1 MAYKAKDTRRS
12 AAKASARR
20 RDVEDKVNQSIG
32 ALERFDSRMKDI
44 AKIQKLGSNIQDAS
58 LLYGY
63 FKKQDKA
70 DRADYKAYK
79 SSFDEILMKK
89 TEEDPSITSFFPSY
103 KDYKKGDFSPT
114 IGDTVYNRTSLDYS
128 KSGIGSDILD
138 IIMKGSK

>member
-44 AKIQKLGSNIQDAS
+44 ARVQKLGSDIQDAY

-70 DRADYKAYK
+70 DRSDYKAYK

-89 TEEDPSITSFFPSY
+89 TEEDPSITSFFPS
-103 KDYKKGDFSPT
+103 FLSFF
-114 IGDTVYNRTSLDYS
+114 
-128 KSGIGSDILD
+128 
-138 IIMKGSK
+138 